1 MARPPVVKSFL
12 IADTV
17 IQDRM
22 SGKWSIIGV
31 FDRVMTGAFPVFHP
45 LALYLKLGDTSGRYK
60 IKVELRD
67 ANDRQVALIEGNE
80 IEVKPPIQTVEL
92 GLRMPPIPLER
103 AGKYSFQLHVNNE
116 FLASAPLEVLQV
128 QMPPPPPPPPAPPS

>member
-31 FDRVMTGAFPVFHP
+31 FDRIMTGAFPIFHP
-45 LALYLKLGDTSGRYK
+45 LALYLKLGDTSGRYR

-67 ANDRQVALIEGNE
+67 ADDRQIALIEGNE
-80 IEVKPPIQTVEL
+80 IEVKPPVQTVEL
-92 GLRMPPIPLER
+92 GLRMPPFPLER
-103 AGKYSFQLHVNNE
+103 PGKYAFQLHVNGE
-116 FLASAPLEVLQV
+116 FLASAPMELIQV
-128 QMPPPPPPPPAPPS
+128 PMPPPPPPPTPPPA

>member
-17 IQDRM
+17 IQDRL

-31 FDRVMTGAFPVFHP
+31 FDRVMSGAFPVFHP
-45 LALYLKLGDTSGRYK
+45 IALYLKLGDTEGRYK

-67 ANDRQVALIEGNE
+67 ANDRQVALIEGNQ
-80 IEVKPPIQTVEL
+80 IDVKAPIQTVEL

-103 AGKYSFQLHVNNE
+103 PGKYQFQLHVNGD
-116 FLASAPLEVLQV
+116 FVASAPLEVLQV
-128 QMPPPPPPPPAPPS
+128 AMPPPPPQPPTP

>member
-17 IQDRM
+17 IQDRL

-31 FDRVMTGAFPVFHP
+31 FDRIMTGAFPVFHP
-45 LALYLKLGDTSGRYK
+45 LALYLKLGDTAGKYK

-67 ANDRQVALIEGNE
+67 ANDRQVALIEGNQ
-80 IEVKPPIQTVEL
+80 IDVKAPIQTVEL

-103 AGKYSFQLHVNNE
+103 AGKYQFQLHVNDE
-116 FLASAPLEVLQV
+116 FVASAPLEVLQV
-128 QMPPPPPPPPAPPS
+128 QMPPPPPQPPTP

>member
-17 IQDRM
+17 IQDRL

-31 FDRVMTGAFPVFHP
+31 FDRIMTGAFPVFHP
-45 LALYLKLGDTSGRYK
+45 LALYLKLGDTEGRYK

-67 ANDRQVALIEGNE
+67 ANDRQVALIEGNQ
-80 IEVKPPIQTVEL
+80 IDVKAPIQTVEL
-92 GLRMPPIPLER
+92 GLRMPPIPLEK
-103 AGKYSFQLHVNNE
+103 AGKYQFQLHVNHE
-116 FLASAPLEVLQV
+116 FVASAPLEVMLA
-128 QMPPPPPPPPAPPS
+128 QMPPPPPPAPPT

>member
-22 SGKWSIIGV
+22 TGKWSIIGV
-31 FDRVMTGAFPVFHP
+31 FDRIMTGAFPVFQP
-45 LALYLKLGDTSGRYK
+45 LALYIKMGDTQGRYR

-67 ANDRQVALIEGNE
+67 ANDRQVAVIEGNE
-80 IEVKPPIQTVEL
+80 IEVKAPIQTVEL

-103 AGKYSFQLHVNNE
+103 AGKLQFQLHVNNE
-116 FLASAPLEVLQV
+116 FIASAPLEVLQV
-128 QMPPPPPPPPAPPS
+128 QMPPPPPQPPPS